1 MVLFIALILVI
12 IWASIMAWVYSVIN
26 PFVNE
31 LWNIQRYNQAYY
43 GAIASV
49 ERAELV
55 LRWHIAGF
63 EWSWGWLWD
72 DNYWNDSD
80 HNSDLIKKEYF
91 EKLAMKNIGNW
102 IFWSIKN
109 MTNWT
114 VPEPWK
120 WDLDPD
126 ISSGNNFYK
135 LTFDHS
141 LQFAFYNDVTW
152 TGKYYTGVEDT
163 NINQIK
169 IDDNVNVSIRA
180 PFKLVKK
187 YNDGTSDNRDS
198 SRLILDKNGDND
210 LDGDGIND
218 DIIVNRT
225 IFWNTWDTQFTIFP
239 SINVDDNK
247 PADND
252 TSIREDVINGYVNNT
267 TDSHINVKFDTST
280 SSKDTNPVNASK
292 RATLDVSEH
301 NTNVDK
307 FNQSP
312 DDAVK
317 TGFNI
322 VFNSNNI
329 TDVNLKF
336 SLVNLL
342 KYDNTHVYPYLEVK
356 LLAKDSFGNPL
367 PIPDQYFHILGEGK
381 VVDYD
386 VKILISKP
394 VFDTTAA
401 SDFTVLF

>member
-1 MVLFIALILVI
+1 MVIFIALILVI

-63 EWSWGWLWD
+63 EWSWGWLWN

-91 EKLAMKNIGNW
+91 GKLAMKNIGNW

-114 VPEPWK
+114 VPEPGK
-120 WDLDPD
+120 WNLDPD
-126 ISSGNNFYK
+126 VSSGNDFYV
-135 LTFDHS
+135 LTFAGA
-141 LQFAFYNDVTW
+141 LQYAFYQDTTG
-152 TGKYYTGVEDT
+152 TGKYYTGVEDDK
-163 NINQIK
+163 IKDIK
-169 IDDNVNVSIRA
+169 IDNNIYLSIRA
-180 PFKLVKK
+180 PFKLVKD
-187 YNDGTSDNRDS
+187 YNDGTNNNRDS
-198 SRLILDKNGDND
+198 SRYILDEPGNTD
-210 LDGDGIND
+210 LDWD
-218 DIIVNRT
+218 DVDDDVIVNRV
-225 IFWNTWDTQFTIFP
+225 IFWNTWDTQFSIFP
-239 SINVDDNK
+239 SINVDNNV

-252 TSIREDVINGYVNNT
+252 TSIREDVINGYVSDTWNLLYKTDWT
-267 TDSHINVKFDTST
+267 TDNK
-280 SSKDTNPVNASK
+280 TNPVNASK
-292 RATLDVSEH
+292 RKDTSVSEH
-301 NTNVDK
+301 NANISK
-307 FNQSP
+307 FNQAP
-312 DDAVK
+312 DDAVN

-322 VFNSNNI
+322 VFNSDNI
-329 TDVNLKF
+329 KKVNLKF

-342 KYDNTHVYPYLEVK
+342 RYDNDHSYPYLELRLHVNK
-356 LLAKDSFGNPL
+356 N
-367 PIPDQYFHILGEGK
+367 IPDEYFHILCEGK
-381 VVDYD
+381 VSDYD